1 MHSVFDGDAHFKIDV
16 ITRKFT
22 QENDTKV
29 MLMQYDHNSE
39 RFTFEIPRMIEG
51 HDVMDC
57 NKVEV
62 HYINVDGKTNESV
75 NGLYEVDDLQISEE
89 DENIAVFSWLI
100 SSNATTLVG
109 SLNFL
114 IRFAC
119 SEDGVITYAWNT
131 EVYKKYHITAGINNS
146 NVIAYQYADVLER
159 WKNELT
165 GLGSGGSGGTGVDM
179 IEIKAYIDSQLGVI
193 ENGTY

>member
-1 MHSVFDGDAHFKIDV
+1 MHSVFDSDAHFNIDV

-22 QENDTKV
+22 QASDTKV
-29 MLMQYDHNSE
+29 MVMQYDHNSE

-57 NKVEV
+57 NKVEI
-62 HYINVDGKTNESV
+62 HYINIDGKTNESV
-75 NGLYEVDDLQISEE
+75 KGLYEVDDLQISTE
-89 DENIAVFSWLI
+89 DENIATFSWLI

-131 EVYKKYHITAGINNS
+131 EVYKKYRVTEGMNNG
-146 NVIAYQYADVLER
+146 NAIAYQYADVLER
-159 WKNELT
+159 WKKELT

-179 IEIKAYIDSQLGVI
+179 SEIKAYIDGQLGVI

>member
-1 MHSVFDGDAHFKIDV
+1 M
-16 ITRKFT
+16 
-22 QENDTKV
+22 
-29 MLMQYDHNSE
+29 
-39 RFTFEIPRMIEG
+39 
-51 HDVMDC
+51 
-57 NKVEV
+57 
-62 HYINVDGKTNESV
+62 
-75 NGLYEVDDLQISEE
+75 YEVEDLQISTE
-89 DENIAVFSWLI
+89 DENIATFSWLI

-131 EVYKKYHITAGINNS
+131 EVYKKYRVTEGMNNG
-146 NVIAYQYADVLER
+146 NAIAYQYADVLER
-159 WKNELT
+159 WKKELT

-179 IEIKAYIDSQLGVI
+179 TEIKAYIDGQLGVI